1 MFNQL
6 TIAQAQE
13 QLPDLSQTLQSE
25 PVVIVK
31 DGSPVL
37 ITFSIENFLSF
48 CETAEILAD
57 SELMASL
64 HHGIQQAGEGNFS
77 DIADVKAR
85 LGL

>member
-25 PVVIVK
+25 PVIIVK

-37 ITFSIENFLSF
+37 IAFSIENFLSF
-48 CETAEILAD
+48 CETAEIMTD
-57 SELMASL
+57 SELLESL
-64 HHGIQQAGEGNFS
+64 HLGIAQASEGNYS

>member
-6 TIAQAQE
+6 TIEQAQE

-48 CETAEILAD
+48 CETAEILTD

-64 HHGIQQAGEGNFS
+64 HRGIVQANEGNYS

>member
-13 QLPDLSQTLQSE
+13 QLPDLSQALQSE

-37 ITFSIENFLSF
+37 IAFSIENFLAF

-57 SELMASL
+57 SELMTSL
-64 HHGIQQAGEGNFS
+64 HCGIEQASEGNYS

>member
-37 ITFSIENFLSF
+37 ITFSIENFLSL
-48 CETAEILAD
+48 CETAEILTD
-57 SELMASL
+57 SDLMASL
-64 HHGIQQAGEGNFS
+64 HRGIEQDKEGKYS